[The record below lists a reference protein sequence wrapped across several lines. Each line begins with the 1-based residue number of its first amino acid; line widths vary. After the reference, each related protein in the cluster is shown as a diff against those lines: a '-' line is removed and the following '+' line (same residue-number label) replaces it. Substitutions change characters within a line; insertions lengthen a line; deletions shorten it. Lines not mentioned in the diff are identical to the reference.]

1 MKIISVTSGLQIPN
15 KYTGIVQWPSIT
27 EWYKKGFVHRE
38 DGPAV
43 EWINGLRLWCLN
55 GKEIYWC
62 SNLKDY
68 IVVEQGIPQSQIKWL
83 GKRITNIKILTENG
97 FIYIPDLPGI
107 LI

>member
-15 KYTGIVQWPSIT
+15 KYTGIVQWPSTT

-43 EWINGLRLWCLN
+43 EWINGQKEWILN
-55 GKEIYWC
+55 GQEIY
-62 SNLKDY
+62 SFNVKDY

-97 FIYIPDLPGI
+97 FMYIPDLPGI

>member
-15 KYTGIVQWPSIT
+15 KYTGIVQWPSTT
-27 EWYKKGFVHRE
+27 EWYKKGFIHRE
-38 DGPAV
+38 DGPAIEYPNDRK
-43 EWINGLRLWCLN
+43 EWFLN
-55 GKEIYWC
+55 GQEIY
-62 SNLKDY
+62 SFNVKDY

-97 FIYIPDLPGI
+97 FMYIPDLPGI